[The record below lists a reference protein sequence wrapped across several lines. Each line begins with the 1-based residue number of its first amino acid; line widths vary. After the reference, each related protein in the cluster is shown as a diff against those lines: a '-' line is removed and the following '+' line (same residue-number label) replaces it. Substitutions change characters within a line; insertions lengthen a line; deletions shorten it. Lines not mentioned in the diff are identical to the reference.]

1 MKFDVIVADPP
12 WDFKDKLKQSDV
24 KRGAASQYDLIK
36 NKDIPLLDVKSIAKD
51 NCVLALWVPSSL
63 LKEGIQTLEGWGFK
77 LKQTHI
83 WVKTKNNP
91 FKMLLKGLKK
101 QKTAKEMFTK
111 LSENLDS
118 FRVDDVLNFYMGHI
132 FRQTHEIVLI
142 GTRGKVSKML
152 KNRAQRSV
160 HFGTVTEHSKK
171 PEALQDMLDIMYPNT
186 NKVEL
191 FARRDRIG
199 YTCVGNEC
207 PTSLGEDIRDSLIR
221 LKNSS

>member
-1 MKFDVIVADPP
+1 MKFDVIVADPC
-12 WDFKDKLKQSDV
+12 WSFSDKLIMSET
-24 KRGAASQYDLIK
+24 KRGAAANYNVLN
-36 NKDIPLLDVKSIAKD
+36 NKDIVALDVKSIAKD

-63 LKEGIQTLEGWGFK
+63 LKEGIETLESWGFK
-77 LKQTHI
+77 LKQTHV

-91 FKMLLKGLKK
+91 FKMLLKGLKR
-101 QKTAKEMFTK
+101 QKTPKEMFAK
-111 LSENLDS
+111 LSKNLES
-118 FRVDDVLNFYMGHI
+118 FKVDDVLNFYMGHI

-160 HFGTVTEHSKK
+160 HFGVVTEHSKK

-207 PTSLGEDIRDSLIR
+207 PSSLGEDIRDSLIR